1 MNIEAV
7 IREMTLEEKFRF
19 LTGGGLNH
27 TSPVER
33 LAIPSMRLQDGPF
46 GLRMKT
52 QDQQSGTADRIRSAF
67 PNCHE
72 GAEVVSTAFPSGA
85 AMGAAWDPELVQE
98 IGAAIGEECR
108 AYGVRAIL
116 GPAMNLKRHPLC
128 GRNFEYFSEDP
139 ILTKQLASAYV
150 QGVQS
155 QGVAACPKHFAMNN
169 QERDRFYVSSEVDG
183 RTMRELYLR
192 PFETVVKHTKPW
204 SIMCTYNRVNG
215 VLCSEH
221 HQLLQEILRQ
231 EWGFDGIVV
240 SDWGSV
246 RNRAYSLL
254 ASVDLCMPYQEEA
267 LDQLREAYENHL
279 IDDETVNEAV
289 RRMLVF
295 CRRTA
300 QEQPPQVCDF
310 EAHDHLA
317 LQAARESIVLLK
329 NDNHTLPLQ
338 PEKLKKL
345 LVAGETAARPYI
357 GGDGSSRV
365 ANPYRVTVPLEELQK
380 CLGGNVEVEF
390 LGDAQLYTYE
400 NEIGLMEGLVCRKAM
415 EADAVVIFA
424 SQDYSCYSETMD
436 RPGVELPPYQEHVIR
451 ASHRAGKPVIV
462 VLNVGSAV
470 STCSWNREAD
480 AILVSWLGG
489 QAMGRAVAE
498 TLCGQNN
505 PSGKLAETFP
515 RRLSDAPAVA
525 DYPGDGYKTVYREG
539 SLIGY
544 RHYDQY
550 RIRPDYAFGFG
561 LSYTHFSY
569 DNLTLEANRLCFEL
583 TNDGGMDGDEIAQ
596 VYVCF
601 PSNSWLT
608 HPPKELKA
616 FRRVHLKVGEK
627 KRVEIPVT
635 EDFFCYYNP
644 ALHRWTTEAGT
655 YTILVGGSSDRL
667 PLCVETECSGPAQ
680 ITTW

>member
-1 MNIEAV
+1 MEIEALL
-7 IREMTLEEKFRF
+7 REMNLEEKFRF

-27 TSPVER
+27 TSPVGR

-52 QDQQSGTADRIRSAF
+52 QDQQQGMADRIRSAF

-85 AMGAAWDPELVQE
+85 AMGAAWDPELVQK
-98 IGAAIGEECR
+98 IGAAIGEEYR
-108 AYGVRAIL
+108 AYGVQAIL

-139 ILTKQLASAYV
+139 ILTEHLASAYV

-204 SIMCTYNRVNG
+204 SIMCAYNRVNG

-221 HQLLQEILRQ
+221 HQLLQEILRE

-240 SDWGSV
+240 SDWGAV
-246 RNRAYSLL
+246 RNRAWSLL

-300 QEQPPQVCDF
+300 REQPPQVCDF
-310 EAHDHLA
+310 EAHDNLA

-329 NDNHTLPLQ
+329 NAHETLPLR

-345 LVAGETAARPYI
+345 LVAGETAARPYV

-365 ANPYRVTVPLEELQK
+365 ANPYRVAVPLEELRK
-380 CLGGNVEVEF
+380 CLGEAVEVEF
-390 LGDAQLYTYE
+390 LGDDQLRTYE

-415 EADAVVIFA
+415 EADAVVVFA

-451 ASHRAGKPVIV
+451 ACHRAGRPVIV
-462 VLNVGSAV
+462 VLNVGSAI
-470 STCSWNREAD
+470 STCNWNRDAD

-498 TLCGQNN
+498 TLCGKNN
-505 PSGKLAETFP
+505 PSGKLSETFP
-515 RRLSDAPAVA
+515 HRLSDAPAMDA
-525 DYPGDGYKTVYREG
+525 YPGDGYKTVYREG
-539 SLIGY
+539 VCIGY
-544 RHYDQY
+544 RHYDRH
-550 RIRPDYAFGFG
+550 RIQPDYAFGFG
-561 LSYTHFSY
+561 LSYSHFQY
-569 DNLTLEANRLCFEL
+569 ANLTLEGERLSFDL
-583 TNDGGMDGDEIAQ
+583 TNDSGRDGDEIAQ
-596 VYVCF
+596 VYVQF
-601 PSNSWLT
+601 PENAWVS
-608 HPPKELKA
+608 HPVKELKA
-616 FRRVHLKVGEK
+616 FRRVSLKAGET
-627 KRVEIPVT
+627 KRVEIPMT
-635 EDFFCYYNP
+635 EDFFTYYNP
-644 ALHRWTTEAGT
+644 ALQRWTTEAGT
-655 YTILVGGSSDRL
+655 YTILAGGSSDSL
-667 PLCVETECSGPAQ
+667 PLSVQTERSGPEHLSR
-680 ITTW
+680 W